1 MTKQVT
7 KKNKNIN
14 PDTICAVGDFKELT
28 KIRDFVFARAVDR
41 GFSEG
46 DAQKIVLAVDEACT
60 NLIEH
65 AFKLDKSRKICVTIE
80 FDPNTF
86 TVNIIDDG
94 MPFDP
99 MVVST
104 PDMDQYFK
112 QFKRGGLGIHLMRS
126 VMDEITYQP
135 ASSRNDSKN
144 ILRLSKQIASA

>member
-14 PDTICAVGDFKELT
+14 PDTICAVGDFKELSR
-28 KIRDFVFARAVDR
+28 IRDFVFARALDR
-41 GFSEG
+41 GFSDG

-65 AFKLDKSRKICVTIE
+65 AFKLDKSRNICVTVE
-80 FDPNTF
+80 LEPNTF

-94 MPFDP
+94 KPFDP
-99 MVVST
+99 TGVSK

-112 QFKRGGLGIHLMRS
+112 QFKKGGLGIHLMRS
-126 VMDEITYQP
+126 VMDEISYTP
-135 ASSRNDSKN
+135 STSSGDSKN
-144 ILRLSKQIASA
+144 ILRLSKQIATA